1 MSGVRSEADPRWSQ
15 KKDSRAP
22 LQCALSH
29 ILKASRKPACACPMH
44 MTTLPLSFQ
53 TDSLTVLYLQTPPPG
68 RFNFPPGRL
77 LQALAQKGHTTVGL
91 DISCESL
98 EYARLRCS
106 GLEPLPQL
114 HQGDMT
120 DFDLGQGRFAL
131 AFNLVSSFKYL
142 LTHKAAASHL
152 RCVYRAL
159 RPGGV
164 YLLGLHVVDYEYHA
178 EQGERERWHAE
189 REDLTV
195 DAKIFSSVPDP
206 VTRTEDVAAY
216 LKVVRRP
223 GGGKGEAGG
232 EGKDAEA
239 PHMPHRA
246 EVQAAKAVGQG
257 GAEHGEAGHTRRL
270 LCRFAM
276 RTYNVVELFELI
288 ATCGAPFEVA
298 EVYDFNYRLSDPRED
313 DSQLAVLLVLR
324 RPPGEAADIDSA
336 LDDGSLAAKLAAA
349 EL

>member
-1 MSGVRSEADPRWSQ
+1 MVSIAEMRPEPNSTADSLIRIFFCLNFKSVSPSPSSPRLET
-15 KKDSRAP
+15 P
-22 LQCALSH
+22 PH
-29 ILKASRKPACACPMH
+29 
-44 MTTLPLSFQ
+44 LPLNFPNPPH
-53 TDSLTVLYLQTPPPG
+53 PPP
-68 RFNFPPGRL
+68 RGRL

-91 DISCESL
+91 DISHESL
-98 EYARLRCS
+98 EYARQRCS

-189 REDLTV
+189 RDNLTV

-206 VTRTEDVAAY
+206 VTRTEDVAAF
-216 LKVVRRP
+216 LKVVGRP
-223 GGGKGEAGG
+223 GEGKGERGTG
-232 EGKDAEA
+232 EDAVAHEAHCEA
-239 PHMPHRA
+239 P
-246 EVQAAKAVGQG
+246 AAKGVGHG
-257 GAEHGEAGHTRRL
+257 GAAHGEAGHTRRL

-288 ATCGAPFEVA
+288 ATCGVPFEVA

-324 RPPGEAADIDSA
+324 RPPGEAADVDA
-336 LDDGSLAAKLAAA
+336 AVLDAGSLEEKLAAA